1 MEEHAPVTSEVGA
14 SQGMLR
20 QRQRADLSATAAQD
34 EGAAMSKQ
42 PVCRQAQ
49 QHTVECPVCKRTMT
63 IKSMKYTH
71 RCKRA
76 WDVKTRANEEAAM
89 AIERWQQRMRA
100 ATEIS
105 WERDIRAGPNF
116 AHLLD
121 GLKS

>member
-1 MEEHAPVTSEVGA
+1 MANE
-14 SQGMLR
+14 
-20 QRQRADLSATAAQD
+20 TAED
-34 EGAAMSKQ
+34 EGAEVRQ
-42 PVCRQAQ
+42 PICRQAQ
-49 QHTVECPVCKRTMT
+49 QHTVQCPVCKRTMT

-76 WDVKTRANEEAAM
+76 WDVNVRANEEATM
-89 AIERWQQRMRA
+89 ALERWQQRMRA
-100 ATEIS
+100 ATEIR

>member
-1 MEEHAPVTSEVGA
+1 MEERESTIAG
-14 SQGMLR
+14 
-20 QRQRADLSATAAQD
+20 D
-34 EGAAMSKQ
+34 EERRE
-42 PVCRQAQ
+42 PPICRQAQ
-49 QHTVECPVCKRTMT
+49 QHTVQCPVCKRTMT

-76 WDVKTRANEEAAM
+76 WDVQTRANEEATM
-89 AIERWQQRMRA
+89 AIARWQQRMRA

-105 WERDIRAGPNF
+105 WERDIRAGQAQAKACCGKPHF